1 MMRRFAAIVSVAGLG
16 LAMAGCGGGL
26 ILPQADG
33 VSSGLILA
41 DAANETHYNLSVTGG
56 ALMLT
61 EIGSGGMVAADPELI
76 DSMNGAQYSMTVT
89 GGSLT
94 LVVGENTPQGALQI
108 ELTDTVTAKNY
119 TLAVVRGALTLIPS

>member
-1 MMRRFAAIVSVAGLG
+1 
-16 LAMAGCGGGL
+16 
-26 ILPQADG
+26 
-33 VSSGLILA
+33 
-41 DAANETHYNLSVTGG
+41 
-56 ALMLT
+56 
-61 EIGSGGMVAADPELI
+61 MVAADPELI